1 MYIQFLTQWCWFY
14 PNWFVNSWDILLKH
28 KKMLVFSPIFYV
40 CAQIAAYFCL
50 KPKKNYSIE
59 KLMKRSVEN
68 WYYNLKLNENW
79 RSYATLK
86 LSYLKI
92 MEVAISTRLEPAV
105 MCSVVCYSV
114 WKNEISLSTVCCIGY
129 VIVFSAW
136 GSRCSPCIRW
146 LQCNVHIRW
155 LHSQQEVDVG
165 VAVPALMHNVAA
177 VPAFTEWYGCSAV
190 PI

>member
-105 MCSVVCYSV
+105 PSISTNANSRGSIYHYTREIILIFLERGDLGEPDLLVSQAKFWHVHILYPPNQYVVCS
-114 WKNEISLSTVCCIGY
+114 KK
-129 VIVFSAW
+129 VIVNFF
-136 GSRCSPCIRW
+136 
-146 LQCNVHIRW
+146 N
-155 LHSQQEVDVG
+155 
-165 VAVPALMHNVAA
+165 
-177 VPAFTEWYGCSAV
+177 
-190 PI
+190 